1 MLAIDIPGYGD
12 LALEHLVLDMNGTIA
27 LDGELLPGVAEALK
41 ALDGILRP
49 LIITADTRGAA
60 AAVGERLGVEVRV
73 IGGDWE
79 AGEKLAVVEELGV
92 DGVVAIGNG
101 ANDHLMLKTCAL
113 GICVVGP
120 EGASRSAVD
129 AADVLTVS
137 IQSAL
142 GLLTDSQRLRA
153 TLRT

>member
-27 LDGELLPGVAEALK
+27 LDGALLPGVGEALT
-41 ALDGILRP
+41 ALDGIVRP

-60 AAVGERLGVEVRV
+60 VAVGERLGVEVRV
-73 IGGDWE
+73 IGGEWE

-120 EGASRSAVD
+120 EGAARSAVD
-129 AADVLTVS
+129 AADVLVGS
-137 IQSAL
+137 IEVAL
-142 GLLTDSQRLRA
+142 GLLADPQRLRA